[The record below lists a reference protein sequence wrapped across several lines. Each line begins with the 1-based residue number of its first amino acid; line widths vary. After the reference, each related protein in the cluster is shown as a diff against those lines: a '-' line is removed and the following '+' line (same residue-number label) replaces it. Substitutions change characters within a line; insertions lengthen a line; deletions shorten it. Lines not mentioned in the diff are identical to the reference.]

1 MHGLQNPVLKW
12 MSSSV
17 SQNRHEEAIEF
28 GDLSDVSEGDSD
40 EEEDFELM
48 SLEEIQALL
57 VTLNAQHEEK
67 VATARA
73 ARERLQ
79 NEVSARHHPHRP
91 TSGVGRQC
99 RRNVVGR
106 GRGGSALAR
115 ARPESCGCA

>member
-1 MHGLQNPVLKW
+1 

-67 VATARA
+67 VSTARA

-79 NEVSARHHPHRP
+79 NEVSTHGPHPHRHHPHILVLN
-91 TSGVGRQC
+91 S
-99 RRNVVGR
+99 
-106 GRGGSALAR
+106 S
-115 ARPESCGCA
+115 

>member
-1 MHGLQNPVLKW
+1 MHGLRNPVLKW
-12 MSSSV
+12 MSCSV

-28 GDLSDVSEGDSD
+28 GDLSDASEGDSD

-67 VATARA
+67 VSTARV

-79 NEVSARHHPHRP
+79 NEVSTQEPHPHRRHQLCSSQDP
-91 TSGVGRQC
+91 
-99 RRNVVGR
+99 
-106 GRGGSALAR
+106 LLR
-115 ARPESCGCA
+115 AAGCA

>member
-1 MHGLQNPVLKW
+1 
-12 MSSSV
+12 MSCSV

-79 NEVSARHHPHRP
+79 NEVSARPHPHRRHHALP
-91 TSGVGRQC
+91 ITPPPPEHPDF
-99 RRNVVGR
+99 R
-106 GRGGSALAR
+106 GPGGSALAR
-115 ARPESCGCA
+115 ARLESCWCA

>member
-1 MHGLQNPVLKW
+1 MKFSANACLQNPVLKW
-12 MSSSV
+12 MSCSV

-67 VATARA
+67 VATART

-79 NEVSARHHPHRP
+79 NEVSSRPHPCHRRRHHPAPPRP
-91 TSGVGRQC
+91 PPPSHPI
-99 RRNVVGR
+99 
-106 GRGGSALAR
+106 SEAR
-115 ARPESCGCA
+115 WLCSS

>member
-1 MHGLQNPVLKW
+1 MHVRNPVLKW
-12 MSSSV
+12 VCFCV

-28 GDLSDVSEGDSD
+28 GDLSDASEGDSD

-67 VATARA
+67 VSAARA

-79 NEVSARHHPHRP
+79 NEVSTHGPHPHRHHH
-91 TSGVGRQC
+91 
-99 RRNVVGR
+99 
-106 GRGGSALAR
+106 AL
-115 ARPESCGCA
+115 PITT